1 MECANHDISGEL
13 DRTRIHLEESL
24 GENREMQAKVR
35 RLQDELECN
44 SSRASHLE
52 NELVRVTGG
61 IAKAMQVLQ
70 VHQAQERSMS
80 DSYGD
85 RQDKSGDGIDS
96 TVLGTPAPI
105 RDGSS

>member
-1 MECANHDISGEL
+1 MSGEL

>member
-1 MECANHDISGEL
+1 MSGEL

-52 NELVRVTGG
+52 NELVRITGG

-80 DSYGD
+80 DSYRD